1 MRPLK
6 KALNKSVSWSA
17 GVGTPGTRRK
27 TNLVPLGACGPG
39 GVPPTPAPALK
50 VVDPVAAQTELFPN
64 FNDALNRLRSSE
76 EQFLL
81 LFESIPFPM
90 ALHQANGHYLQTNAA
105 YRRML
110 GYSNEDLLRL
120 GARGVT
126 HPEDIGEGRRLFQ
139 ELRDRTRDSY
149 QRDKRYIRRD
159 GRVVW
164 AQSAASAIRD
174 ARGEL
179 QFIISMVEDV
189 TERKHLEDEVLLIS
203 ARERQRLGKDLHDGL
218 GQLLT
223 GLALKARVLQEKL
236 AGRSDGEAEDA
247 AEIVRLAHQA
257 ATQTRLMARGL
268 FPVELETK
276 GLAAALAELAR
287 STQKL
292 HRIACTLRI
301 GKTFRPPGKAAE
313 KHLYRIVQEAVT
325 NAVKHSRCRRVA
337 IAIGRRNGWCTLAV
351 RDDGAGLDATTPS
364 ADGMGLRIIRYRARS
379 IGGQFHIQPARGG
392 GTVIKVRFPR

>member
-6 KALNKSVSWSA
+6 KALNESVACSA
-17 GVGTPGTRRK
+17 RVGAPDARRK
-27 TNLVPLGACGPG
+27 SNLVPLAARGSGA
-39 GVPPTPAPALK
+39 VPRTASPVLQ
-50 VVDPVAAQTELFPN
+50 VVDPVTTQVELFPN
-64 FNDALNRLRSSE
+64 FNDAVDRLRSNE

-120 GARGVT
+120 GAKGVT
-126 HPEDIGEGRRLFQ
+126 HPDDVAEGRRLFQ
-139 ELRDRTRDSY
+139 ELRDGTRDSY
-149 QRDKRYIRRD
+149 QRDKRYLRRD

-164 AQSAASAIRD
+164 AHSAASAIRD
-174 ARGEL
+174 ARGQL

-189 TERKHLEDEVLLIS
+189 TERKQLEEEVLLIS

-236 AGRSDGEAEDA
+236 AGRSDDEAEDA
-247 AEIVRLAHQA
+247 AEIVGLAHQA

-276 GLAAALAELAR
+276 GLAAALAELAH

-292 HRIACTLRI
+292 HRITCTLRV
-301 GKTFRPPGKAAE
+301 GKSFRPPGKAAE

-325 NAVKHSRCRRVA
+325 NAVKHSRCRRVS
-337 IAIGRRNGWCTLAV
+337 IAIERRNGWCTLAV
-351 RDDGAGLDATTPS
+351 RDDGVGLAATTPS

-379 IGGQFHIQPARGG
+379 IGGQFQIQPARGG
-392 GTVIKVRFPR
+392 GTVVKVRFPR